1 MKSRMVHLLHDFQL
15 YIITFDLLIFRIT
28 HDIPTNKHVF
38 GAKMDQER
46 NRRFSTDQMKIAAK
60 RSLIRVSGFG
70 NSSDHNYESTVVSQF
85 RSQECPVARVTK
97 RDVQVES
104 VPEDLNVGV
113 NSASALNSKSSP
125 MKSLTKRHISIKD
138 FAKESRITGRTLRTD
153 IEAGTAERR
162 RLTPEKDAKKQRF
175 LNEKF
180 PISSRRMSCPDSSL
194 KEQFGAAFSRTS
206 MAEGMAMSK
215 RKLHLTVRMKN
226 YFDTEADEPRDCLP
240 KINESLGSF
249 NTNENQLLL
258 RVGKQIENK
267 TQKSPSPRA
276 FDIEKST
283 DEIHLG
289 FLESKLS
296 VVSSPTSESEGNNQG
311 QKKILTDKSKIIEI
325 TFDNKQHD
333 IAPSKFINLST
344 RNNAKSSAKIKQGM
358 DIDLIRLSVGQAEMT
373 RGPGSRRPA
382 TQSKGKASP
391 RRRRVNFTPNSMNG
405 EASQETVLTTTSEQ
419 DIDRKVQA
427 FLRSQQPM
435 ASPETLKVK
444 VSKKSNSFLPNYTL
458 QERRYTPRVC
468 INTDTCPS
476 TSNLINQDLS
486 WYYQDRTGKCRY
498 LRVPESPVPPVEW
511 IFEREDE

>member
-1 MKSRMVHLLHDFQL
+1 
-15 YIITFDLLIFRIT
+15 
-28 HDIPTNKHVF
+28 
-38 GAKMDQER
+38 MDQER

-60 RSLIRVSGFG
+60 RSLIRVPGFG

-97 RDVQVES
+97 SDVQVES

-113 NSASALNSKSSP
+113 NSASALNSESSP

-138 FAKESRITGRTLRTD
+138 FTKESRITGRTLSRD
-153 IEAGTAERR
+153 FEAGTAERR
-162 RLTPEKDAKKQRF
+162 RLIPEKDAKEQRF

-194 KEQFGAAFSRTS
+194 KERFGVFSGTS
-206 MAEGMAMSK
+206 MAKGLAMSK
-215 RKLHLTVRMKN
+215 RKLHHEVRMKN
-226 YFDTEADEPRDCLP
+226 YFDTEADEPRDSLP

-249 NTNENQLLL
+249 NTDENQLLL
-258 RVGKQIENK
+258 RVRKKIENK

-283 DEIHLG
+283 DGIHLG

-296 VVSSPTSESEGNNQG
+296 VISSPTSESEGNNQG
-311 QKKILTDKSKIIEI
+311 QKKTSTDKSKIIEI
-325 TFDNKQHD
+325 TLNNKQHD

-344 RNNAKSSAKIKQGM
+344 RNNAKSSAKRKQGM
-358 DIDLIRLSVGQAEMT
+358 DIDLIRLSGGQAEMT
-373 RGPGSRRPA
+373 RGPGSRRPE
-382 TQSKGKASP
+382 TQSKGNASP
-391 RRRRVNFTPNSMNG
+391 RRRRVNFTPNTMNG
-405 EASQETVLTTTSEQ
+405 ETSQETVLTTTSEQ

-476 TSNLINQDLS
+476 TSNLINQDVS

-498 LRVPESPVPPVEW
+498 LRVPESPVPPVQW
-511 IFEREDE
+511 IFEHEDE

>member
-1 MKSRMVHLLHDFQL
+1 
-15 YIITFDLLIFRIT
+15 
-28 HDIPTNKHVF
+28 
-38 GAKMDQER
+38 MDQER
-46 NRRFSTDQMKIAAK
+46 NRRFSTGQMKIAAK
-60 RSLIRVSGFG
+60 RSLIRVPGLG

-97 RDVQVES
+97 SDVQVEY
-104 VPEDLNVGV
+104 VPEDLNVPV
-113 NSASALNSKSSP
+113 NSASALNLKSSP
-125 MKSLTKRHISIKD
+125 MKSLTKRHIPIKD
-138 FAKESRITGRTLRTD
+138 FAKGSRINGRTLSTD

-162 RLTPEKDAKKQRF
+162 RLTPEKDAKELRF

-180 PISSRRMSCPDSSL
+180 PISSRRMSCPDGSL
-194 KEQFGAAFSRTS
+194 KERFGAFSRTS
-206 MAEGMAMSK
+206 TAKGMARSK

-226 YFDTEADEPRDCLP
+226 YFDAEADESRDSLP
-240 KINESLGSF
+240 KINESLGRS
-249 NTNENQLLL
+249 NTDENQLLL
-258 RVGKQIENK
+258 LVGKNFEEK
-267 TQKSPSPRA
+267 TRKSPSPRA

-283 DEIHLG
+283 DGIHLG

-296 VVSSPTSESEGNNQG
+296 SVIPSPTSESEGTDNQG
-311 QKKILTDKSKIIEI
+311 QKKTLNDKSKIIEI

-344 RNNAKSSAKIKQGM
+344 RNNAKSSGKIKQSM
-358 DIDLIRLSVGQAEMT
+358 DIDLVRLSVGQAEMT
-373 RGPGSRRPA
+373 RGPESRRQI
-382 TQSKGKASP
+382 TQRKGRASP

-405 EASQETVLTTTSEQ
+405 EASQETLLTTTSEQ

-427 FLRSQQPM
+427 FLKSQQPL

-476 TSNLINQDLS
+476 TSNLINQDRS

-498 LRVPESPVPPVEW
+498 LRVPESPIPPVEW
-511 IFEREDE
+511 IFQHEDE